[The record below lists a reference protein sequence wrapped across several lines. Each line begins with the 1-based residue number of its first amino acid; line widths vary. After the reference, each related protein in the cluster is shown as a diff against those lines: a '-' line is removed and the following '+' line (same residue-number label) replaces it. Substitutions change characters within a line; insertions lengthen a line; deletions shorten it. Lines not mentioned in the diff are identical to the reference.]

1 MLQRTPFHCYGRG
14 ASAHALPGG
23 EMHPSTSLRQGC
35 GRDRKTH
42 NVKAATFARSAGG
55 KPEYQQVYSS
65 ALYGRDAMK
74 DFDDYIRTSHRAA
87 AEHGQDPLTRV
98 KPDRPQFMLDLVAVT
113 EASDGWQVAWPAQGK
128 TTTGEDVAHSYHQIQ
143 RQNNEKALGELDHW
157 ADLHDDATQ
166 KWLERWQRRQH
177 DDLAA

>member
-1 MLQRTPFHCYGRG
+1 M
-14 ASAHALPGG
+14 
-23 EMHPSTSLRQGC
+23 
-35 GRDRKTH
+35 
-42 NVKAATFARSAGG
+42 
-55 KPEYQQVYSS
+55 
-65 ALYGRDAMK
+65 
-74 DFDDYIRTSHRAA
+74 
-87 AEHGQDPLTRV
+87 
-98 KPDRPQFMLDLVAVT
+98 LVAVT

-177 DDLAA
+177 DDLAAGVNPQPNASCESRVISMSRV